1 MTPSAALTTILDRLA
16 SLYGMPVADP
26 DGDALVGLVGTILSQ
41 ATTDRNAERAY
52 RDLIVAFPDWE
63 AVRDAPQADIAA
75 AIQHGGL
82 AWIKSGRI
90 QAALRALT
98 AILPPSDAPLA
109 QRTAEWLQSQPVDA
123 ARQALQTLPGV
134 GPKTA
139 ACVLLFHLGLP
150 SMPVDTHVYRV
161 SQRLG
166 LFPTKTSLAHAH
178 AWYDAW
184 TPANLVFPLHI
195 LLITH
200 GRRICRSRSP
210 RCQICPLREIC
221 AYYWGNVASH
231 DLA

>member
-1 MTPSAALTTILDRLA
+1 MTPSTTLTTILDRLA
-16 SLYGMPVADP
+16 SLYGMPVAHP

-52 RDLIVAFPDWE
+52 HDLVVAFPTWE
-63 AVRDAPQADIAA
+63 SVRDAPQADLAA

-82 AWIKSGRI
+82 AMIKSSRI
-90 QAALRALT
+90 QAALRDLT
-98 AILPPSDAPLA
+98 AILPPGDPSLA
-109 QRTAEWLQSQPVDA
+109 QRTADWLRSQPVEV

-166 LFPTKTSLAHAH
+166 LFSTNTSLARAH
-178 AWYDAW
+178 NWYDTW
-184 TPANLVFPLHI
+184 TPPSLVYSLHI

-210 RCQICPLREIC
+210 RCSICPLRDMC
-221 AYYWGNVASH
+221 AYYGSNVVEHYHS
-231 DLA
+231 